1 MQYNFKMLLL
11 HNIYYNNVILNCKLI
26 TSAVNTQYS
35 KVLLF
40 FLHYLKSSV
49 INLSPNNNLNYLLRY

>member
-1 MQYNFKMLLL
+1 MLLL
-11 HNIYYNNVILNCKLI
+11 HNIYYNNVILNCKVI
-26 TSAVNTQYS
+26 TLAINTQYS

-49 INLSPNNNLNYLLRY
+49 ISLLPNNNLNHFLRH